1 MLLKGRSDLQR
12 KYELYLNEL
21 YLNLEMKRQTLVS
34 RKIDHKSDMGVK
46 RYIPLSLSFLE
57 YE

>member
-1 MLLKGRSDLQR
+1 MLLEGRSDLQR

-21 YLNLEMKRQTLVS
+21 YLNLEMKRQTFS
-34 RKIDHKSDMGVK
+34 RKVDHNSDMGIK

>member
-1 MLLKGRSDLQR
+1 MLLEGRSDLQK

-21 YLNLEMKRQTLVS
+21 YLNLEMKRQTFS
-34 RKIDHKSDMGVK
+34 RKVDHNSDVGVK